1 MTTARA
7 YAGAALLA
15 GVLCAVPAP
24 VSAAA
29 SSVTAVPQLGT
40 LFVDP
45 PTGADDTP
53 LDLLTSGGC
62 PAPATNVVA
71 RAFGNGFPAGGQIVV
86 GNTDAGV
93 RRGSAFSVVPGD
105 TLRAFAALQ
114 PTPGVLSGSYRVV
127 VSCQEA
133 LGSVSLGDYVGTLVF
148 SSPRSYTARNPAV
161 RPVPAPADA
170 APLPTGAPGA
180 AQVPG
185 AADGT
190 AAAAPGAVPG
200 SGADTAAAAAGG
212 TPTTK
217 ASATA
222 SASVGDDGSLLPLA
236 AAGLGGFGLAGVL
249 LGASRLRRRLSRHPR
264 PRTAVT

>member
-133 LGSVSLGDYVGTLVF
+133 LASESLGDYVGTLVF

-161 RPVPAPADA
+161 RPVPAPVDA
-170 APLPTGAPGA
+170 APVPTGAR
-180 AQVPG
+180 VPG
-185 AADGT
+185 TTGS
-190 AAAAPGAVPG
+190 
-200 SGADTAAAAAGG
+200 SGAPVAPDTDAGADAVTAG
-212 TPTTK
+212 ANPATTVPTST
-217 ASATA
+217 SL
-222 SASVGDDGSLLPLA
+222 SGSVDDDDSLLPLA
-236 AAGLGGFGLAGVL
+236 AAGLGGFGLAALL
-249 LGASRLRRRLSRHPR
+249 LGGARLRRRLGQQARQAA
-264 PRTAVT
+264 RTAVT

>member
-1 MTTARA
+1 MTTART

-15 GVLCAVPAP
+15 GVLCAVPTP
-24 VSAAA
+24 SAAA
-29 SSVTAVPQLGT
+29 SPVTAVPQLGT

-71 RAFGNGFPAGGQIVV
+71 RVFGKGFPAGGQIVV

-114 PTPGVLSGSYRVV
+114 PTPAVLSGSYRVV

-170 APLPTGAPGA
+170 APLPTGAPT
-180 AQVPG
+180 PG
-185 AADGT
+185 TTGSS
-190 AAAAPGAVPG
+190 AAPVPQG
-200 SGADTAAAAAGG
+200 TDAGADTGTAGAH
-212 TPTTK
+212 PVNPATT
-217 ASATA
+217 ST
-222 SASVGDDGSLLPLA
+222 SVTDEGSLLPLA
-236 AAGLGGFGLAGVL
+236 AAGLGGFGLAALL
-249 LGASRLRRRLSRHPR
+249 LGGSRLRRRLGRHPR
-264 PRTAVT
+264 PAARTAVT

>member
-1 MTTARA
+1 MTTART
-7 YAGAALLA
+7 YAGAALLT

-24 VSAAA
+24 VAAA
-29 SSVTAVPQLGT
+29 SSPVAAVPQLGT

-71 RAFGNGFPAGGQIVV
+71 RVFGNGFPAGGQIVV

-93 RRGSAFSVVPGD
+93 RRGSSFSVVPGD

-114 PTPGVLSGSYRVV
+114 PTPAVLSGSYRVV

-148 SSPRSYTARNPAV
+148 SSPRSYAARNPAV
-161 RPVPAPADA
+161 RPVPAPVDA
-170 APLPTGAPGA
+170 APLPGASPGA

-185 AADGT
+185 TTGSSAAPLAPEAMGGAADL
-190 AAAAPGAVPG
+190 AA
-200 SGADTAAAAAGG
+200 GADPA
-212 TPTTK
+212 TTV
-217 ASATA
+217 SAP
-222 SASVGDDGSLLPLA
+222 VGDDGSLLPLA
-236 AAGLGGFGLAGVL
+236 AAGFGGFGLAGVL